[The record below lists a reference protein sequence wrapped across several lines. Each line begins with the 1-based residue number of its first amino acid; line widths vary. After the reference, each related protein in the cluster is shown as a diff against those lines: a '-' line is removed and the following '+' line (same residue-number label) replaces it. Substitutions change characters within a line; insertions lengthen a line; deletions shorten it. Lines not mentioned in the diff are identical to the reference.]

1 LRSRD
6 FAANRQTDTCAPTQ
20 RRRRQPNEKKMS
32 NSKFTAVATLEDVPA
47 GTKKVVAVNGMP
59 VLLCHTDD
67 RIFAIRNEC
76 SHAHEALDCGRMKYG
91 WISCPV
97 HGARFDLETGEPL
110 NPPATEPLQTFEVR
124 IVGETIEVA
133 V

>member
-1 LRSRD
+1 MS
-6 FAANRQTDTCAPTQ
+6 DTT
-20 RRRRQPNEKKMS
+20 
-32 NSKFTAVATLEDVPA
+32 FTAVATLDEVPA
-47 GTKKVVAVNGMP
+47 GSKKLVDVGGVP
-59 VLLCHTDD
+59 VLLCHTAD
-67 RIFAIRNEC
+67 RVFAVRNEC
-76 SHAHEALDCGRMKYG
+76 SHAHETLDCGRMKYG

-110 NPPATEPLQTFEVR
+110 NPPATQPIQTYEVR